1 MSDNALPDEVL
12 SEILAPALTVDDE
25 TFSDTTSE
33 VSPFATYTES
43 ASAYLLVNKS
53 WLRVATPLLYAT
65 VVLRSKA
72 QAKALERALSGN
84 AILGQFIKQ
93 LRVEGGYG
101 APMHHI
107 LKLSPNIAHLY
118 LTLVVS
124 SSDSTDGLC
133 KGLALI
139 SPKRLILQDTIHYS
153 DQAKNKM
160 VRNLI
165 DAIVKVIPGWP
176 KLTTFHCPL
185 TFYPSSD
192 RWQSISRPLLEARQL
207 HTLTVNFL
215 QDAVVMYSTFKS
227 CPLRSI
233 TIKQRLSEYE
243 LRYQLEK
250 DDFDPVLKALLK
262 YKTWRNVTPPPC
274 ATAPEILPTLNPFYQ
289 PMRNIPKDVQDR
301 IWSRILHF
309 AMYVPELGELPM
321 RWNIPATRVSLLT
334 VSSRFQRLG
343 IPHLCV
349 HVYLRNKPSLDS
361 FATLLSKNPHL
372 KSNIRSLVVHA
383 YGMHIPLERILDH
396 QATMQEIL
404 PGIDGL
410 RRLSSIRDLQ
420 RHTVYYGTEASIAW
434 DTFLAVDVARLE
446 ECSIR
451 IATEELAPP
460 AVLSRFAELRVL
472 HWRCETSFDLTS
484 TVLPVDALPALEELI
499 VRESDSSF
507 GILLSRMKLPS
518 LKRARF
524 LQTINSE
531 VLLEIHGNK
540 LSALEIPGSAFLA
553 LNAHILDL
561 CPNLTSMTVCW
572 AYQRIQP
579 GGDGAS
585 ISPPDSDAFDA
596 HNPATSLV
604 EIIFDTVLPLDQP
617 VFKERWTQFLVNTFP
632 HASLPNLQEIRTT
645 AFKWPTTE
653 RDIAKNVWVPTAE
666 SLLSKN
672 VTLKD
677 SEGKSWRPRLKVG
690 KGAAGAAGA
699 EAAAHSGGRPTRS
712 STRRAGKK

>member
-25 TFSDTTSE
+25 IFSDTTSE

-233 TIKQRLSEYE
+233 TIKQRLSDAQSASQVQD
-243 LRYQLEK
+243 LVCPRATSTT
-250 DDFDPVLKALLK
+250 PSCINPPR
-262 YKTWRNVTPPPC
+262 RNVTPPPC

-531 VLLEIHGNK
+531 VLLEIHGSK

-579 GGDGAS
+579 GGDGAVRAK
-585 ISPPDSDAFDA
+585 ISLAFQCYCLT
-596 HNPATSLV
+596 HS
-604 EIIFDTVLPLDQP
+604 P

-653 RDIAKNVWVPTAE
+653 RDIAKNAWVPTAE

-699 EAAAHSGGRPTRS
+699 EPAAHSSGRPTRS

>member
-1 MSDNALPDEVL
+1 MSDALPDEVL

-65 VVLRSKA
+65 AVLRSKA

-84 AILGQFIKQ
+84 VILGQFIKQ

-101 APMHHI
+101 APMHRI

-118 LTLVVS
+118 VTLSVS

-139 SPKRLILQDTIHYS
+139 SPKRLILQDNYS
-153 DQAKNKM
+153 DQARNKM

-165 DAIVKVIPGWP
+165 DATVKAIPGW
-176 KLTTFHCPL
+176 KELTTFHCPL
-185 TFYPSSD
+185 TFHPSND
-192 RWQSISRPLLEARQL
+192 RWQSICRSLLEARQL
-207 HTLTVNFL
+207 HTLTVNSL
-215 QDAVVMYSTFKS
+215 RDALLMYSTFKS

-243 LRYQLEK
+243 LRYQVEK

-262 YKTWRNVTPPPC
+262 YKTWRNVTPPPS

-289 PMRNIPKDVQDR
+289 PMRNIPEDVQDR
-301 IWSRILHF
+301 IWPRALHL
-309 AMYVPELGELPM
+309 ALYVPELGELPM
-321 RWNIPATRVSLLT
+321 RWDIPATRVSLLT

-349 HVYLRNKPSLDS
+349 HVYLRNKPSLES
-361 FATLLSKNPHL
+361 FATLVSKNAHL
-372 KSNIRSLVVHA
+372 KGNIRSLVVHA
-383 YGMHIPLERILDH
+383 YGMHIPLERVLEH

-410 RRLSSIRDLQ
+410 CHLSSIRDLQ
-420 RHTVYYGTEASIAW
+420 SHTVYYGTEATIAW
-434 DTFLAVDVARLE
+434 DTFLAVEVGHLE

-451 IATEELAPP
+451 IATKELASP
-460 AVLSRFAELRVL
+460 AVLSRFVELRVL

-484 TVLPVDALPALEELI
+484 TAVLIDTLPKLEELI

-507 GILLSRMKLPS
+507 GILLSRMGLPS

-531 VLLEIHGNK
+531 VLLEIHGSK
-540 LSALEIPGSAFLA
+540 LSTLEIPGSAFLA

-585 ISPPDSDAFDA
+585 ISPPDSDAFETR
-596 HNPATSLV
+596 NPATSLV
-604 EIIFDTVLPLDQP
+604 EIIFNTVLPLEQP

-653 RDIAKNVWVPTAE
+653 RDIAKNAWVPTAE